1 MKNFIKKIINQFLFL
16 FGAKLSH
23 INNITLTTF
32 PIEASNHELNLIKT
46 CEKYSMTGPIRMW
59 ALIQSLKHVANF
71 NLEGDLV
78 ECGVWKGG
86 NLALMKL
93 VSDNLHLSKQ
103 IIGFDTFEGMSDPT
117 DIDVDYAG
125 RSAAQIMQ
133 GELKE
138 KISKIFMP
146 IVAWS
151 KLRKIF
157 LKLML
162 KTRLN

>member
-138 KISKIFMP
+138 ENIKNIHAYCGLEQ
-146 IVAWS
+146 V
-151 KLRKIF
+151 
-157 LKLML
+157 
-162 KTRLN
+162 